1 MPQSTVSRTIATL
14 EREISLRI
22 DAVHAAGFENGV
34 EADGALSA
42 GVEATKMVIFAT
54 RNRGFHGVLGS
65 IIRHLEPAGGDISG
79 QRLQSR
85 QGIPDCRREAA
96 LPAYPFERGFK
107 ERLQLLERRP
117 GVFGPRRSCWSRSCH
132 EPY

>member
-1 MPQSTVSRTIATL
+1 VSRKIATP
-14 EREISLRI
+14 EREIGLRI

-34 EADGALSA
+34 EAGGTLSA
-42 GVEATKMVIFAT
+42 GVGATKKIIFAAQ
-54 RNRGFHGVLGS
+54 NGGFHGALGG
-65 IIRHLEPAGGDISG
+65 IIRHLEPAVGDIAG
-79 QRLQSR
+79 QRRPSR

-107 ERLQLLERRP
+107 EHLQLLERGP